1 MINPY
6 LMFNGECEEAF
17 RLYQNAFDGEIM
29 AMQKYGE
36 MPPNPDF
43 PVAEEDRNL
52 VLHAQ
57 LKLTESGVVMGADGK
72 RTLPDSEKVYISV
85 MLDSEEQAKKAWNML
100 KDGGTVFM
108 ELQPAFFA
116 KLHGSLKD
124 KYGICWMF
132 SVN

>member
-17 RLYQNAFDGEIM
+17 RLYQNAFNGEIM
-29 AMQKYGE
+29 AMPKYGE

-85 MLDSEEQAKKAWNML
+85 MLDSEEQAKRAWNML

>member
-1 MINPY
+1 
-6 LMFNGECEEAF
+6 
-17 RLYQNAFDGEIM
+17 
-29 AMQKYGE
+29 
-36 MPPNPDF
+36 
-43 PVAEEDRNL
+43 
-52 VLHAQ
+52 
-57 LKLTESGVVMGADGK
+57 MGADGK